1 MSASGKNRLALSAI
15 YLTAVLDAA
24 GIGLVLPIMPDLF
37 GAKGGQANGILY
49 GMFLSLYAL
58 MQFLFAP
65 VLGSLSDRIGRR
77 PVLAVSLAGA
87 MINYVAMACLPPLW
101 VLFITRALAG
111 MTGAN
116 MSVASA
122 YLADITPPDQRAAR
136 FGQLSAA
143 FGVGFILGPAAG
155 GMLREIG
162 LNWPFVAAAVMGG
175 ANLLL
180 CLLVLPETRAAES
193 HTGKLDPFA
202 GLRDIGAFRSIAGL
216 LMASGIFALTGEV
229 GGSVWVFYVQDKF
242 HWHGLSVGLSLTLF
256 GLFHALVQ
264 AFIVGP
270 ITKRF
275 GDRKALLT
283 GICADALGYVALAL
297 ISDGWV
303 VFTLVP
309 LLCVGGIGPSV
320 LASVISSKVDE
331 TRQGQLQGVVAS
343 LASLAAIIGPL
354 VFLSLYF
361 ATRTVFPG
369 LVWIFGACLY
379 LICLPV
385 LLRKTTYAK
394 AE

>member
-1 MSASGKNRLALSAI
+1 VSVSSNNRLALAAI
-15 YLTAVLDAA
+15 YLTVVLDAA
-24 GIGLVLPIMPDLF
+24 GIGLVLPVMPDLF
-37 GAKGGQANGILY
+37 GGQSSGILY
-49 GMFLSLYAL
+49 GLFLSLYAL

-65 VLGSLSDRIGRR
+65 ILGSLSDRVGRK

-87 MINYVAMACLPPLW
+87 IVNYAVMACLPSLW
-101 VLFITRALAG
+101 VLFVARALAG

-122 YLADITPPDQRAAR
+122 YLADISVPEERAAR

-162 LNWPFVAAAVMGG
+162 LNWPFAAAAVLVGV
-175 ANLLL
+175 NLLL
-180 CLLVLPETRAAES
+180 CLLVLPESRATEP
-193 HTGKLDPFA
+193 HEGGLDPFK
-202 GLRDIGAFRSIAGL
+202 GLREIGVFRGIAGL

-229 GGSVWVFYVQDKF
+229 GGSVWVFYVQQKF
-242 HWHGLSVGLSLTLF
+242 QWHGVSVGLSLTMF

-270 ITKRF
+270 ITKRL
-275 GDRKALLT
+275 GERGALLL
-283 GICADALGYVALAL
+283 GICADSLGYVALAL
-297 ISDGWV
+297 LTEGWV
-303 VFTLVP
+303 VFALVP

-320 LASVISSKVDE
+320 LASVISNKVDE
-331 TRQGQLQGVVAS
+331 ARQGQLQGVIAS

-354 VFLSLYF
+354 VFLSVYF
-361 ATRTVFPG
+361 ATRAVFPG
-369 LVWIFGACLY
+369 LVWILGAALY

-385 LLRKTTYAK
+385 LLRKATYAK
-394 AE
+394 AA